1 MIGLKRSLISLA
13 AVMAIGSVANA
24 ATSNYVPLATDA
36 KDYTWKLFG
45 VDGLYGGSSSTAF
58 STGSVWTTLVDPISD
73 TIAVSGITVTAGT
86 GGDMMELKALDG
98 TSDDLTSITINVDT
112 TDLAFSETEPVRTMF
127 VKVGG
132 TVTNAMIRYKSSMEG
147 DVIEVQYNG
156 DTTVTNV
163 ITLAAENTYDNPQA
177 LGAKT
182 ATGGAAT
189 LDTVAEAV
197 DFDFSDNPLPSSTY
211 DADTHQT
218 DANASESIRLYSYDS
233 LASSWLIYDSRNAA
247 SANDFTTLEEGKGY
261 WGRMNMDGDTS
272 TTNDKRR
279 AAGLVIGDSGL
290 DSTDYAGDL
299 QSGWNLLS
307 YDSRKPMIRYAPT
320 GLSLVTSTT
329 YGGILNIYD
338 SSDSKFISVSIP
350 AGTTTI
356 ASALDINLAVENA
369 QARGDLSDTFD
380 LRAFDINSSAIALIS
395 NKRFTIAEGNAT
407 TDRFLT
413 VKTIGGQNPWS
424 KGDDALAAVQLGQ
437 ITGGASAGGAR
448 SIYGEYMLLVEPL
461 LGPDTAAELDVDA
474 GAATPYLSAA
484 MQIDNN
490 TTLVPL
496 ASNGATTTGGVG
508 TVEMITDLNNGLN
521 TVLAGVSTAKG
532 GSGVGNA
539 VNINIDFDS
548 NKTNDWVL
556 LASDKKF
563 YVRDHTFAR
572 AITQTDLTGG
582 EELTLVGNKDAAGAS
597 AVGTTLTTSTT
608 GALTAD
614 AANALTDTGV
624 FAYNTGTA
632 LDHDIVLISA
642 APSSS
647 VFNIYDDDDVETI
660 DDQLSLETNITKG
673 AIRGVAAV
681 GALAKSAV
689 EPYSITLDINH
700 QDITDELNASVDGF
714 AIAINGESNATVAP
728 LPKITTGAVDV
739 GSATSLLAFFDR
751 VAKAI
756 KDRAQVLALDV
767 VVDHNFTTDVNDTND
782 SFITIS
788 GYGIES
794 LVLTYVD
801 TDIIGPVALDVNTTA
816 VAVTTNPGTV
826 DDPAVLAADLKYNA
840 VYTPDYATDGPL
852 YTLKSLGYTALSM
865 ISGETDMDSAVI
877 AWSSI
882 DLTRDPEEMFTNQDF
897 NLYEIDPRAGY
908 WTYLETNAANG
919 DSTNDLNATNL
930 GTNNHTY
937 IHHFDSDGTAQNHV
951 SANINVQVTGLT
963 ADTVNT
969 AVVYA
974 NVGGS
979 KIELTSASPFT
990 GEFSGDMTSY
1000 EVANMRA
1007 SGAADVSVVISD
1019 GTQWKQTVLGVKT
1032 IDLTKPEVPTVNPSG
1047 AQGLTITPV
1056 SADTA
1061 AMYIFN
1067 GNIPESVLASDTATQ
1082 AHANFIA
1089 RMDANESSLAFC
1101 SNDNIV
1107 FGTTIPLQIVA
1118 IDGAGYF
1125 GQGNVSDID
1134 TFSFAPATKSSVVLS
1149 HAGSGVA
1156 TELGIPYD
1164 ANCTAQAVETA
1175 DSGMSVKST
1184 TAGVTVKLAYE
1195 KGATTFT
1202 TDIPYTVYFKDAN
1215 DYVAEIKFVGAYGGS
1230 AAYIQ
1235 FDVGGTKTMYSFTMP
1250 ADDTLYYSSEVAY
1263 DLDAGGAVPA
1273 ATVVTGQSF

>member
-36 KDYTWKLFG
+36 KDFTWKLFG

-58 STGSVWTTLVDPISD
+58 STGSGWSTLVDPTSD
-73 TIAVSGITVTAGT
+73 TVAVSGITVGT
-86 GGDMMELKALDG
+86 GDMMELKALDG

-112 TDLAFSETEPVRTMF
+112 TDLAFSETEPIRTMF
-127 VKVGG
+127 VSVGG

-147 DVIEVQYNG
+147 EVIEIQYNG

-163 ITLAAENTYDNPQA
+163 VTLAAANTYDNPQA

-197 DFDFSDNPLPSSTY
+197 DFDFSDNPLPSSSY
-211 DADTHQT
+211 DKDTDQT

-261 WGRMNMDGDTS
+261 WGRMNMEGG
-272 TTNDKRR
+272 TTTVNTKRR
-279 AAGLVIGDSGL
+279 AAGLIIGDSGL
-290 DSTDYAGDL
+290 DSTDYTGDL

-320 GLSLVTSTT
+320 ALTVVTDPVH
-329 YGGILNIYD
+329 GGILNIYD
-338 SSDSKFISVSIP
+338 STDTNFISVSIP

-356 ASALDINLAVENA
+356 NNALDINLAVENA

-380 LRAFDINSSAIALIS
+380 LRAFDVNTTAMVLIS
-395 NKRFTIAEGNAT
+395 NKRFTLAEGNAT

-413 VKTIGGQNPWS
+413 VKTAGGQNPWS
-424 KGDDALAAVQLGQ
+424 KGDSALAAVQLGQ
-437 ITGGASAGGAR
+437 IAGGAGAGGAR
-448 SIYGEYMLLVEPL
+448 SIYGEYMILVEPL
-461 LGPDTAAELDVDA
+461 LGPDTAAELDVDSGTA
-474 GAATPYLSAA
+474 TAYLTAAI
-484 MQIDNN
+484 QIDNN

-496 ASNGATTTGGVG
+496 AVNDTTTTGGVG
-508 TVEMITDLNNGLN
+508 TVEMITNATNGLN
-521 TVLAGVSTAKG
+521 TLLAGVSTAKNG
-532 GSGVGNA
+532 AGVGNA
-539 VNINIDFDS
+539 LNLNISYDA

-556 LASDKKF
+556 LSSDKKF
-563 YVRDHTFAR
+563 YVRDHTFTR
-572 AITQTDLTGG
+572 AITQTEFTGG
-582 EELTLVGNKDAAGAS
+582 AALTLVGNKDAAGAAAADTS
-597 AVGTTLTTSTT
+597 ISTSTT
-608 GALTAD
+608 GALSTTAF
-614 AANALTDTGV
+614 NVDTTTGIR
-624 FAYNTGTA
+624 AYNTGTVG
-632 LDHDIVLISA
+632 DHDIVLISA
-642 APSSS
+642 TPNSN
-647 VFNIYDDDDVETI
+647 VFNIYDNDNTETI
-660 DDQLSLETNITKG
+660 DDQLSLDTNITKG

-681 GALAKSAV
+681 GALAKTDV
-689 EPYSITLDINH
+689 EPYSITLDLTDINIG
-700 QDITDELNASVDGF
+700 DGIVNAAGGI
-714 AIAINGESNATVAP
+714 AIAINGETNTTLGAP
-728 LPKITTGAVDV
+728 LPKVTLGDVDEN
-739 GSATSLLAFFDR
+739 SSTALLSFFDS
-751 VAKAI
+751 VTKAI

-767 VVDHNFTTDVNDTND
+767 VVDHNFTTDVNDTNN

-788 GYGIES
+788 GYGVES
-794 LVLTYVD
+794 LKLVYVD
-801 TDIIGPVALDVNTTA
+801 SGSGANLLDLNTTA

-826 DDPAVLAADLKYNA
+826 ADPAVLTADLKYNA

-852 YTLKSLGYTALSM
+852 YTLKSLGYTALSI
-865 ISGETDMDSAVI
+865 ISGETDMDSGNV

-882 DLTRDPEEMFTNQDF
+882 DLTRDPDEMFTNQDF

-963 ADTVNT
+963 AATVDT

-990 GEFSGDMTSY
+990 GAFSGDMTSY

-1007 SGAADVSVVISD
+1007 SGAADVSIVISD
-1019 GTQWKQTVLGVKT
+1019 GTQWKQTVLNVKT
-1032 IDLTKPEVPTVNPSG
+1032 IDLTKPTVPTVNPSG

-1067 GNIPESVLASDTATQ
+1067 GNIPESVLASDSATQ

-1134 TFSFAPATKSSVVLS
+1134 TFNFAPATKSSVVLS

-1164 ANCTAQAVETA
+1164 GNCTAQATETV

-1215 DYVAEIKFVGAYGGS
+1215 DYVAEIKFVGAYAGTS
-1230 AAYIQ
+1230 AYIQ

-1250 ADDTLYYSSEVAY
+1250 ANDNLYYNSVLAY
-1263 DLDAGGAVPA
+1263 DLDTGGAVPA